1 DVCSSD
7 LEPPRVRSP
16 CRRRPRR
23 GGLRGSP
30 RPRRLPAGCAH
41 GDRAPPPASPHPPRS
56 AQACDGAAGVLVPPV
71 GDRPPGHV
79 PDGPTEHAGAGGP
92 SRRRRRRARHA
103 PADPRAG
110 PPLRG
115 RVHRDRGCAM
125 SAFWGMDT
133 AQVRE
138 HADRLR
144 TASGEVEDLTSR
156 LTPAV
161 HAASWTG
168 ADAEEFRDR
177 WTSLAAD
184 RLSSVCAELR
194 TLGDGAL
201 GEADEQDTASA
212 PDGAPGTEDAPR
224 SGDGYLHRDNPWL
237 PDWLEAPLEGTVSDL
252 AGLVSDG
259 IGWGFDTGIDLLE
272 GGLGLFGV
280 NTDGIAQF
288 QRDAGHLGE
297 ILEDWATGERVP
309 TVAEVGAAGLL
320 TVGSA
325 GVGVC
330 EPVSGEDPPLLDD
343 RPGGIVE
350 PVATDDTPSQSPQ
363 TLQDLILDN
372 NSLRME
378 DPGGGPLENGQIG
391 IQEVRSTQGGE
402 PSYIVQV
409 PPTEADVSDVP
420 GAYGGQGNSRD
431 WASHLRLVAGQH
443 PAAMDDVRA
452 AMEEAGVPP
461 GADVMIVGHSQGGII
476 ANHLSADPTFNSS
489 GGEPGTYNITHTF
502 SVGSPVQTVVPAQGT
517 TESVNV
523 NHEASLGRGGFG
535 GDLIP
540 TTDLGGLQV
549 DGGTLSAPNRHEV
562 TLDPYPGTGWDPVPV
577 LEENHDSV
585 GLSGEPSGG

>member
-1 DVCSSD
+1 RAAPDPQA
-7 LEPPRVRSP
+7 EPPRAGGP
-16 CRRRPRR
+16 RRGRARR
-23 GGLRGSP
+23 GGLRDPP
-30 RPRRLPAGCAH
+30 RSRRSPAGGAD
-41 GDRAPPPASPHPPRS
+41 GDRPSPLALPHPPRS

-138 HADRLR
+138 HAERLR
-144 TASGEVEDLTSR
+144 TASGEGEDLTSR
-156 LTPAV
+156 LTTAV
-161 HAASWTG
+161 HAAWGTG
-168 ADAEEFRDR
+168 AGAEGFRDR

-297 ILEDWATGERVP
+297 IL
-309 TVAEVGAAGLL
+309 
-320 TVGSA
+320 
-325 GVGVC
+325 
-330 EPVSGEDPPLLDD
+330 
-343 RPGGIVE
+343 
-350 PVATDDTPSQSPQ
+350 
-363 TLQDLILDN
+363 
-372 NSLRME
+372 
-378 DPGGGPLENGQIG
+378 
-391 IQEVRSTQGGE
+391 
-402 PSYIVQV
+402 
-409 PPTEADVSDVP
+409 
-420 GAYGGQGNSRD
+420 
-431 WASHLRLVAGQH
+431 
-443 PAAMDDVRA
+443 
-452 AMEEAGVPP
+452 
-461 GADVMIVGHSQGGII
+461 
-476 ANHLSADPTFNSS
+476 
-489 GGEPGTYNITHTF
+489 
-502 SVGSPVQTVVPAQGT
+502 
-517 TESVNV
+517 
-523 NHEASLGRGGFG
+523 
-535 GDLIP
+535 
-540 TTDLGGLQV
+540 
-549 DGGTLSAPNRHEV
+549 
-562 TLDPYPGTGWDPVPV
+562 
-577 LEENHDSV
+577 
-585 GLSGEPSGG
+585 

>member
-1 DVCSSD
+1 
-7 LEPPRVRSP
+7 
-16 CRRRPRR
+16 
-23 GGLRGSP
+23 
-30 RPRRLPAGCAH
+30 
-41 GDRAPPPASPHPPRS
+41 
-56 AQACDGAAGVLVPPV
+56 
-71 GDRPPGHV
+71 
-79 PDGPTEHAGAGGP
+79 
-92 SRRRRRRARHA
+92 
-103 PADPRAG
+103 
-110 PPLRG
+110 
-115 RVHRDRGCAM
+115 M

-138 HADRLR
+138 HAERLR

-156 LTPAV
+156 LTTAV

-325 GVGVC
+325 GVGVY
-330 EPVSGEDPPLLDD
+330 EAVTGEDTPLLDD

-350 PVATDDTPSQSPQ
+350 SVATDDTPSQSPQ

-431 WASHLRLVAGQH
+431 WASNLRLVAGQH

-585 GLSGEPSGG
+585 GLSGEPSGGYAGSVQRATGTDPTLSALQDDLTGVYLGDGTYVSRSQVVTVGRGPA